1 MASKHQRGKG
11 SGSASAPPKFD
22 NHRFVSVAA
31 QECYKRMATRSLVP
45 KWGLRSDQ
53 SKDGDIAA
61 MIAERN
67 WFTFTEKPD
76 PVVIVVVKEF
86 YANISEK
93 LSNSAKRTSM
103 VVTNCLRRVN
113 VMSMLV
119 SWAKDRI
126 MKWSSASYVNRKQ
139 LGQCVN
145 MEAWPSPIRSSVYM
159 ERIGMPLYA
168 PNWCPT
174 YMLAMSPKKGRC
186 YYIL

>member
-1 MASKHQRGKG
+1 
-11 SGSASAPPKFD
+11 
-22 NHRFVSVAA
+22 
-31 QECYKRMATRSLVP
+31 
-45 KWGLRSDQ
+45 
-53 SKDGDIAA
+53 

-119 SWAKDRI
+119 S
-126 MKWSSASYVNRKQ
+126 
-139 LGQCVN
+139 
-145 MEAWPSPIRSSVYM
+145 
-159 ERIGMPLYA
+159 
-168 PNWCPT
+168 
-174 YMLAMSPKKGRC
+174 
-186 YYIL
+186 